1 MSSQNIYPKPCNYG
15 CNTQIYWNS
24 SENTYFEV
32 FSQKKHSCPNRVNN
46 KPATVNTTNSV
57 ESTTTTILNQLI
69 VTKNPGIH
77 NYNQRCPTHLNY

>member
-46 KPATVNTTNSV
+46 KPATINTTNSV
-57 ESTTTTILNQLI
+57 AITTNTKPTYYNKKPWSTITKDVQLI
-69 VTKNPGIH
+69 
-77 NYNQRCPTHLNY
+77 

>member
-57 ESTTTTILNQLI
+57 ATTTNTKPTYCNKKPWSTITKDVQLI
-69 VTKNPGIH
+69 
-77 NYNQRCPTHLNY
+77 